1 MPLGIPSLERNVRTA
16 SQKLWFNR
24 RNLFFTGPI
33 ITTNFDRAI
42 EFIFHLTNT
51 KLPDMVI
58 PSDDFQSGKIKESLQ
73 QNSPLLIKM
82 HGDIKDIEH
91 LLLRNP
97 IMPLM
102 GIIQNIQI
110 LLKKCRNSYK
120 KLLNAAL
127 FFSLD
132 VV

>member
-1 MPLGIPSLERNVRTA
+1 
-16 SQKLWFNR
+16 
-24 RNLFFTGPI
+24 
-33 ITTNFDRAI
+33 
-42 EFIFHLTNT
+42 
-51 KLPDMVI
+51 MVI